1 MRTLLWV
8 ISLLYITFY
17 FYSCASVG
25 TPDGGPKDMKPPVLT
40 ESFPA
45 NKALNV
51 TGNTIQLQFDEEVRL
66 KDLNRQLIIT
76 PNTDNTF
83 KTTISKN
90 TLKLQFEKPFETNT
104 TYFINFREGVED
116 ITEGNKPENLSLT
129 FSTGS
134 FLDSGQV
141 KGNVRNLYTNAIEK
155 KVNVVL
161 FAADDTTTIRKHKPY
176 YFAQTDDKGEYQI
189 QNVKDGEYRL
199 YAHEDRNNNMV
210 YDNDNERIAYLGN
223 TVKINAT
230 TPPVNLL
237 TVRIDT
243 KKPLVESSEKYVEEY
258 HINYNEGIQTF
269 KINGLNNTAAPF
281 VTLADKR
288 GSKITI
294 YPTTPAPN
302 GSYLA
307 TATDSAGN
315 VRSDTLKIAF
325 EGKKAPR
332 SGDAYSLKVQNGQL
346 TKDTP
351 LDLTFKVPVKI
362 AQPTGIITLVEDSLS
377 RTPLNFPAD
386 LKLDPTAT
394 VLSIVKPLKA
404 KQTVQLILDTTKVVP
419 VSGDRF
425 RKQNTRLQV
434 SNKTS
439 VGGLS
444 AKITSAYKRYWV
456 EIINKAGEIV
466 YVLDS
471 PKTLNLERLEPSI
484 YTIRVKID
492 EDNDGKWRDGN
503 ANLKTLPE
511 KIYHYPNPIDI
522 KVDWIIEIKEPDPLI
537 SF

>member
-25 TPDGGPKDMKPPVLT
+25 TPEGGPKDLKPPLLI
-40 ESFPA
+40 ESSPA

-51 TGNTIQLQFDEEVRL
+51 KGNTILLQFDEEIRL
-66 KDLNRQLIIT
+66 KDFNRQLLIT
-76 PNTDNTF
+76 PNTDNVF

-90 TLKLQFEKPFETNT
+90 TLKLQFEKPFEANT

-129 FSTGS
+129 FSTGA

-141 KGNVRNLYTNAIEK
+141 KGNVRNLYTNEVEK

-161 FAADDTTTIRKHKPY
+161 YAAGDTTTIRKHKPY
-176 YFAQTDDKGEYQI
+176 YFAQTDDKGDYQI

-199 YAHEDRNNNMV
+199 YAHQDRNNNMI
-210 YDNDNERIAYLGN
+210 YDNDNERIAYLGT
-223 TVKINAT
+223 TVKINSA
-230 TPPVNLL
+230 TPPVDLL

-243 KKPLVESSEKYVEEY
+243 RKPQIESSQKFVEEF
-258 HINYNEGIQTF
+258 HINYTEGISVF
-269 KINGLNNTAAPF
+269 KINGLNNTPAPF

-288 GSKITI
+288 GSTITL

-302 GSYLA
+302 ARYLVS
-307 TATDSAGN
+307 ATDSSGN
-315 VRSDTLKIAF
+315 ARTDTLNITF

-332 SGDAYSLKVQNGQL
+332 GGDAYTLKVQNGQL
-346 TKDTP
+346 SKDMP
-351 LDLTFKVPVKI
+351 LDLTFKVPIKI
-362 AQPTGIITLVEDSLS
+362 LQPEGAFTLVEDSLT
-377 RTPLNFPAD
+377 RTALKYPAD

-394 VLSIVKPLKA
+394 VLRIATPLKA
-404 KQTVQLILDTTKVVP
+404 KKTVQLIMDTTKVVP

-425 RKQNTRLQV
+425 RKQTTRLQV
-434 SNKTS
+434 SNKTT
-439 VGGLS
+439 VGGLN
-444 AKITSAYKRYWV
+444 AKITTAYKRYWV

-466 YVLDS
+466 HTLDS
-471 PKTLNLERLEPSI
+471 PKTLDLERLEPSI
-484 YTIRVKID
+484 YSIRVKVD

-503 ANLKTLPE
+503 ADLKTVPE